1 MSSKNNKEHVPVRFV
16 TCHYTGLTVNTAD
29 MESTPKSQKAQR
41 STALQNSSE
50 INSVDQLTVE
60 NLATLKRAFELHDDR
75 EVHIDNLQVVL
86 HSLGVVPSGPEL
98 SKMKE
103 ELLVH
108 ADSNGTIHFQKVLAT
123 IGMRLDDGCF
133 IYFIFN

>member
-1 MSSKNNKEHVPVRFV
+1 
-16 TCHYTGLTVNTAD
+16 
-29 MESTPKSQKAQR
+29 MEPTPKSTKAQK
-41 STALQNSSE
+41 SPLQNSSD

-75 EVHIDNLQVVL
+75 EVHIDNLHVVL

-98 SKMKE
+98 TKMKE

-108 ADSNGTIHFQKVLAT
+108 ANSNGTIHFQKVLAT
-123 IGMRLDDGCF
+123 IGMSCADPCHLLFSYSALIHFSSSCLL
-133 IYFIFN
+133 